1 MGDLRNLPFIKE
13 SFPGE
18 EFGRRVKTKASD
30 FEHAYTKD
38 QSQKDVYFF
47 ERCRLLM
54 DYLSEY
60 GLWYQ
65 TSVQ

>member
-13 SFPGE
+13 SFLGE
-18 EFGRRVKTKASD
+18 EFGMRVKTKASD
-30 FEHAYTKD
+30 FEHAYTKG

-47 ERCRLLM
+47 ERCRFLM

-60 GLWYQ
+60 GLWFQ
-65 TSVQ
+65 TSAQ